1 MYLLTKQRQ
10 QGFTLIEVVVVI
22 VILGIISVYAT
33 PKSVSTAEITLPSQ
47 AQKLA
52 SDIRHAQVLATSW
65 GKSLRLSI
73 IAGKNGT
80 YSVSCVTSGSFPCNV
95 SPVVNPSGGS
105 FSVSL
110 QKSVVLCGTSTV
122 DFNSLGQPSAAA
134 TYTLSIDPL
143 SIDPLCIDPLS
154 TNASKETVSVAALT
168 GFVTV
173 SP

>member
-1 MYLLTKQRQ
+1 MHLSNKQLQ
-10 QGFTLIEVVVVI
+10 AGFTLIEVVVVI

-80 YSVSCVTSGSFPCNV
+80 YSVSCVTSGSSPCNV

-110 QKSVVLCGTSTV
+110 QKNVVLGGTSTV

-134 TYTLSIDPL
+134 TYTLTTGS
-143 SIDPLCIDPLS
+143 S
-154 TNASKETVSVAALT
+154 TITVSVAALT

>member
-1 MYLLTKQRQ
+1 MHLSNKQLQ
-10 QGFTLIEVVVVI
+10 AGFTLIEVVVVI

-52 SDIRHAQVLATSW
+52 SDIRHTQVLATSW

-73 IAGKNGT
+73 ITGSNGT
-80 YSVSCVTSGSFPCNV
+80 YSVSCVTSGSSPCDI

-110 QKSVVLCGTSTV
+110 QKNVVLGGTSTV

-134 TYTLSIDPL
+134 TYTLTTGS
-143 SIDPLCIDPLS
+143 S
-154 TNASKETVSVAALT
+154 TITVSVAALT

>member
-1 MYLLTKQRQ
+1 MHLSNKQLQ
-10 QGFTLIEVVVVI
+10 AGFTLIEVVVVI

-52 SDIRHAQVLATSW
+52 SDIRHTQVLATSW

-73 IAGKNGT
+73 TTGSNGT
-80 YSVSCVTSGSFPCNV
+80 YSVSCVTSGSSPCDI

-110 QKSVVLCGTSTV
+110 QKNVVLGGTSTV

-134 TYTLSIDPL
+134 TYTLTTGS
-143 SIDPLCIDPLS
+143 S
-154 TNASKETVSVAALT
+154 TITVSVAALT